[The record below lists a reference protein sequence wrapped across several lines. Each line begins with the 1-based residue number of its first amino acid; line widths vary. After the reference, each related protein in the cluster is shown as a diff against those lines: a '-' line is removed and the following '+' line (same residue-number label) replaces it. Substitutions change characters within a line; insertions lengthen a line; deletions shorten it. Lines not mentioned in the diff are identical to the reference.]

1 MPSSLSA
8 DQFASLLRPGHRVF
22 VPGCSGQSL
31 LLDDWLR
38 SNAAACAGVT
48 FCGVLIP
55 GINRTDYAALHP
67 DARMEVIFLP
77 PDFRA
82 SYNRGQVDYLPLPYC
97 NTYQYYQ
104 QGPRFDLALIQV
116 SPPNAQGQCSFGL
129 SADFSPAA
137 IDNAACIVAHI
148 NPNMPF
154 TQGPT
159 INVDSIDYCV
169 EQAAPLLEIHDEGE
183 VPADVVAVARQ
194 IVTHIHDGDTLQFG
208 LGKMQRGI
216 LEQLRQHR
224 NLRVHSGMV
233 SDPLLLLAGSGS
245 LADEPGSVT
254 CGVALGTQPLYDF
267 CTHDPRVTFAP
278 VGYTHQTRTLQDIEH
293 LICINS
299 CIEIDLLGQANG
311 ETIKGQ
317 QISGTGGLVDF
328 GRGARLA
335 KGGKYILATPATAKN
350 GTISRIVPRLGDQQ
364 LVSVTRQDIDL
375 VITEYGTAD
384 LRYKSVHQRA
394 EALIAIAAPQF
405 REQLAAAWHDSMKH
419 EL

>member
-1 MPSSLSA
+1 MPAPLTA
-8 DQFASLLRPGHRVF
+8 DQFASLFRPGHRVF

-31 LLDDWLR
+31 LLDEWLR
-38 SNAAACAGVT
+38 NNTEACRGVT

-67 DARMEVIFLP
+67 EARMEVIFLP
-77 PDFRA
+77 PDFRH
-82 SYNRGQVDYLPLPYC
+82 SYNQGQVDYIPLPYC

-104 QGPRFDLALIQV
+104 HGPRFDIALIQV
-116 SPPNAQGQCSFGL
+116 SPPNAEGLCSFGL
-129 SADFSPAA
+129 SGDFAPAA

-154 TQGPT
+154 TKGPS
-159 INVDSIDYCV
+159 ISLERIDYCV
-169 EQAAPLLEIHDEGE
+169 EQAAPLLEIRDDGD
-183 VPADVVAVARQ
+183 VPEDIAAVARQ
-194 IVTHIHDGDTLQFG
+194 IVTHIQDGDTLQFG

-216 LEQLRQHR
+216 LEQLRDHR
-224 NLRVHSGMV
+224 DLRVHSGMV
-233 SDPLLLLAGSGS
+233 SDPLLLLAESGS
-245 LADEPGSVT
+245 LANHPGAVT

-267 CTHDPRVTFAP
+267 CAQDPRVTFAP
-278 VGYTHQTRTLQDIEH
+278 VGYTHQTRTLQEINR

-335 KGGKYILATPATAKN
+335 AGGKYILATPATARN

-405 REQLAAAWHDSMKH
+405 RAQLAEAWHSSMKH
-419 EL
+419 RL